1 MLERVLVAI
10 DGSPTAEEALAFA
23 IGVSGCYGSELIV
36 CTAIDRAAAI
46 AAASAPDGVFPST
59 ELVLEEYEN
68 AATSLLT
75 GAASRAAAAGVRAST
90 MLLDG
95 RPGGAVVACAK
106 EREARAIVIGT
117 RGKRGLE
124 HMILGS
130 TAEGVLRMSDVPVFV
145 VRGAPPEPRRA
156 EASIFSSVLIA
167 VDDSDASSAAQS
179 LALDLAATAKSRLV
193 FCHVVE
199 TNDLLGTT
207 ETFGYDPRP
216 YFEEMHR
223 HAATLTAACTQA
235 AKKRGVDADT
245 VVVEGTAASE
255 LFEAA
260 VARKADLI
268 AVGTHGRRGFRRL
281 LLGSV
286 AEDLVRR
293 SNVPVVVVRA
303 IPSARDRRHITGKRS
318 HCAAGPSSELYV
330 KRPRN

>member
-130 TAEGVLRMSDVPVFV
+130 TAEG
-145 VRGAPPEPRRA
+145 
-156 EASIFSSVLIA
+156 
-167 VDDSDASSAAQS
+167 
-179 LALDLAATAKSRLV
+179 
-193 FCHVVE
+193 FC
-199 TNDLLGTT
+199 
-207 ETFGYDPRP
+207 
-216 YFEEMHR
+216 
-223 HAATLTAACTQA
+223 A
-235 AKKRGVDADT
+235 
-245 VVVEGTAASE
+245 
-255 LFEAA
+255 
-260 VARKADLI
+260 
-268 AVGTHGRRGFRRL
+268 
-281 LLGSV
+281 
-286 AEDLVRR
+286 
-293 SNVPVVVVRA
+293 
-303 IPSARDRRHITGKRS
+303 
-318 HCAAGPSSELYV
+318 
-330 KRPRN
+330 